1 MSGLELLHA
10 LRESEREH
18 IVVKIKIKGD
28 RRPLIGAVEQIIGE
42 NVILK
47 PYTLYGE
54 KIHKTVIPILE
65 IEKLVKIHLIYN
77 NGIFPL
83 HSRPPVPGQTKP
95 QSKKI
100 QKRKI

>member
-1 MSGLELLHA
+1 MSGLELLYA

-28 RRPLIGAVEQIIGE
+28 DRPLIGAVDQIIGKD
-42 NVILK
+42 VILK

-54 KIHKTVIPILE
+54 KIHKTIIPILE

-83 HSRPPVPGQTKP
+83 HARPPMPGKTKTR
-95 QSKKI
+95 SKKI
-100 QKRKI
+100 QRGKI

>member
-1 MSGLELLHA
+1 MSGLELLYA

-18 IVVKIKIKGD
+18 IVVKIKVKGD
-28 RRPLIGAVEQIIGE
+28 DRPLIGAVDQIVGKD
-42 NVILK
+42 VILK

-54 KIHKTVIPILE
+54 KIHKTVIPIFE

-83 HSRPPVPGQTKP
+83 HARPPVPGQTKAG
-95 QSKKI
+95 SKKI
-100 QKRKI
+100 PKKRI